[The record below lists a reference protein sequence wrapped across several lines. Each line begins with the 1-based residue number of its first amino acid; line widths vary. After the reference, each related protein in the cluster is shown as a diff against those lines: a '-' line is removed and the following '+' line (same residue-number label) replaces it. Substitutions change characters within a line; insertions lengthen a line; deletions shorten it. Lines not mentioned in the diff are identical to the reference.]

1 MAKTTNEAEVQ
12 EVQEFDVLDMNNYKV
27 EKLPKMEKSG
37 FEKWMARLGGPL
49 AALVFVLLYWV
60 VDIPFINNLD
70 PSKLDKKAKARY
82 EVLCPEVPAV
92 VEAGKEA
99 KAAEKS
105 VIGNV
110 QEVVKVDSVEAFNM
124 EEAKAMVAAQD
135 EAAVVKADNPRDNSP
150 FIRICYAMLAIFC
163 ASMILWVT
171 EAVPS
176 YMTSLMVIL
185 AIVLTGVTTQKE
197 AFAQLGHPVMWLN
210 ILSFVL
216 ASMLVKTRVAKRLA
230 LWFVLKFGKNATG
243 IFISFIVINVILS
256 LFISATT
263 VKATIL
269 LPIFMVVAAI
279 YGASNGTRN
288 NFGRNIV
295 LQNLFQ
301 VNIGASAFMTGSGAN
316 LLAVSLILGAG
327 GSMVWK
333 DWFTVGFPLAMILL
347 VVGWLVGTKLVFPM
361 KKEEQRPQIEGGMET
376 LRKEYNALGKMTM
389 EEYKAIGIFLLVLFM
404 WVTGGDDGKGLHSV
418 DATTVAFIGAVL
430 ALMPGIGV
438 VKWND
443 VDIPWHLMLFSAGAY
458 TLGSGLNATDLPS
471 LAVNAGFDALG
482 ISQDTPFIVLYVIL
496 TGLML
501 FSGLVFQS
509 KTMRALIFIPIA
521 IGVAQRFG
529 YPVMSFAF
537 PMALL
542 IEHVYVL
549 PFNSKPA
556 ALLYTTNHY
565 SWSDTFKFGIIM
577 MLIAWVM
584 IFIWGETVLQWAG
597 YTPGLF

>member
-1 MAKTTNEAEVQ
+1 MAETTKLNPEEEKV
-12 EVQEFDVLDMNNYKV
+12 FDPLDMNNYKV
-27 EKLPKMEKSG
+27 EKLPKMKKSG

-70 PSKLDKKAKARY
+70 PSKLDKKAKSRY
-82 EVLCPEVPAV
+82 ETLCPEVPAV
-92 VEAGKEA
+92 VEINKEV
-99 KAAEKS
+99 KAAEAD
-105 VIGNV
+105 VIENV
-110 QEVVKVDSVEAFNM
+110 QEVAVTNSVEAFSM
-124 EEAKAMVAAQD
+124 PDAVKMVAAQD
-135 EAAVVKADNPRDNSP
+135 EAQVIRSENPRDNSP

-176 YMTSLMVIL
+176 YMTSLLVIL

-243 IFISFIVINVILS
+243 IFISFIIINVILS

-279 YGASNGTRN
+279 YGASNGDRN

-333 DWFTVGFPLAMILL
+333 DWFVVGFPLAMILL
-347 VVGWLVGTKLVFPM
+347 ILGWLVGTKLVFPM
-361 KKEEQRPQIEGGMET
+361 KKEEQKPQIAGGMDT
-376 LRKEYNALGKMTM
+376 LRKEYEAMGKMTF
-389 EEYKAIGIFLLVLFM
+389 EEYKAIGIFLLVLFL
-404 WVTGGDDGKGLHSV
+404 WVTGGDEGKGLHSI

-430 ALMPGIGV
+430 ALMPGVGV

-458 TLGSGLNATDLPS
+458 TLGSGLNATDLPA

-584 IFIWGETVLQWAG
+584 ILLWGETVLQWAG